1 MKKNIFDVV
10 SQGMSEY
17 FDEEAELKAE
27 AEARI
32 KAEIEAAWN
41 QHDSNIKE
49 EIKKDFDSALQEQAD
64 IVRAN
69 KEINEHLENMR
80 SFDEELMHI
89 KYMFRDRTYGGKRR
103 RAAAKAKR
111 NSVKVAIIA
120 CCAYEKSAEHDNHF
134 GSGYK
139 LRSLSKSIRGN
150 HGVIKS
156 RTQKADFL
164 IKRAKKVTEGEFDD
178 SKLYY

>member
-69 KEINEHLENMR
+69 KEIN
-80 SFDEELMHI
+80 
-89 KYMFRDRTYGGKRR
+89 
-103 RAAAKAKR
+103 
-111 NSVKVAIIA
+111 
-120 CCAYEKSAEHDNHF
+120 
-134 GSGYK
+134 
-139 LRSLSKSIRGN
+139 
-150 HGVIKS
+150 
-156 RTQKADFL
+156 
-164 IKRAKKVTEGEFDD
+164 
-178 SKLYY
+178 